1 MKKSII
7 IAGGAFALASAG
19 IISTTYAPLAAQSTK
34 TSPRAQTAT
43 FAIENMTCA
52 LCPVTV
58 KKAME
63 GVSGVRSVRVD
74 FEAKSATVVFDPS
87 KATVAAIAAAS
98 TGAGYP
104 ARATKG

>member
-7 IAGGAFALASAG
+7 VAGGAFALATAG
-19 IISTTYAPLAAQSTK
+19 IISTTYAPLAAQTTK
-34 TSPRAQTAT
+34 TSTRTQTAT

-74 FEAKSATVVFDPS
+74 FKAKSATVVFDAS
-87 KATVAAIAAAS
+87 VATVAAIARAS
-98 TGAGYP
+98 TSAGYP
-104 ARATKG
+104 ARVAS